1 MVLLLLNFK
10 RSSKTFLIIQKTPSF
25 TLNLM
30 KKLASISGFLILFLL
45 TGVNA
50 QIPQVLTQAKT
61 PEEVGFSTE
70 RLKKLDAH
78 FQDIVDKGIAPN
90 IVTLVARKG
99 KIVHEKAFGFSN
111 LENKTPLKKDDI
123 FRIASQSK
131 LITTVGLMMLFE
143 DGKFFLDEPISK
155 YIPSFKN
162 AKVLVSYD
170 EKDRGKYITRPAKS
184 GITIRQLLSHSAG
197 IPYEHPLQDLPEY
210 KVPFFCSA
218 ENDMLKDVVD
228 KIAARPLLHDPGTQ
242 FTYGLNTDVIGRLI
256 EVLSGMSF
264 DEYLRK
270 KVLNPLGM
278 NDTYFYLPADKASR
292 LVELYSKGS
301 TEEKL
306 TLHTNET
313 YRKFATT
320 GQKTYFSGGAG
331 LVSTVQD
338 YAKICQFILNRGEF
352 NGKRLL
358 SRSTVDLM
366 ARNQIGDSFVWDRQ
380 DKFGLGLQII
390 TPESHYGDN
399 ATPGSLTWGGMY
411 CSEYTIDPKEDLILL
426 VFTNVHPYAHYS
438 DIVRKFRIL
447 VYQALL

>member
-1 MVLLLLNFK
+1 
-10 RSSKTFLIIQKTPSF
+10 
-25 TLNLM
+25 M
-30 KKLASISGFLILFLL
+30 KKLASISSFLILFLL

-50 QIPQVLTQAKT
+50 QVPQVLSQAKT
-61 PEEVGFSTE
+61 PEEVGFSSE

-78 FQDIVDKGIAPN
+78 FQEIVDKGIAPN

-99 KIVHEKAFGFSN
+99 KIVHEKAFGYSN

-143 DGKFFLDEPISK
+143 EGKFFLDEPISK

-170 EKDRGKYITRPAKS
+170 EKDRSKYITRPAKS
-184 GITIRQLLSHSAG
+184 SITIRQLLSHSAG

-210 KVPFFCSA
+210 KVPFFCSVD
-218 ENDMLKDVVD
+218 NDMLRDVVD
-228 KIAARPLLHDPGTQ
+228 KIAARPLLSDPGTQ

-270 KVLNPLGM
+270 KILDPLGM
-278 NDTYFYLPADKASR
+278 NDTYFYLPADKANR

-306 TLHTNET
+306 TLHTNDT
-313 YRKFATT
+313 YRKFAVT

-338 YAKICQFILNRGEF
+338 YAKICQFILNKGEF

>member
-1 MVLLLLNFK
+1 MK
-10 RSSKTFLIIQKTPSF
+10 R
-25 TLNLM
+25 
-30 KKLASISGFLILFLL
+30 LASLLSFLILFLL

-50 QIPQVLTQAKT
+50 QVPQILTQAKT

-78 FQDIVDKGIAPN
+78 FQEIVDKGIAPN

-99 KIVHEKAFGFSN
+99 KIVHEKAFGYSN
-111 LENKTPLKKDDI
+111 LGNKTPLKKDDI

-131 LITTVGLMMLFE
+131 LITTIGLMMLFE
-143 DGKFFLDEPISK
+143 EGKFFLDEPISK

-162 AKVLVSYD
+162 TKVLVSYD

-184 GITIRQLLSHSAG
+184 AITIRQLLSHSAG
-197 IPYEHPLQDLPEY
+197 IPYEHPLQDLPEF
-210 KVPFFCSA
+210 KVPFFCSV

-242 FTYGLNTDVIGRLI
+242 FTYGLNTDIIGRLI

-264 DEYLRK
+264 DVYLRK
-270 KVLNPLGM
+270 KILDPLGM
-278 NDTYFYLPADKASR
+278 NDTYFYLPADKVHR

-301 TEEKL
+301 TEENLK
-306 TLHTNET
+306 LHTNET
-313 YRKFATT
+313 YRKFAIT

-338 YAKICQFILNRGEF
+338 YAKICQFILNKGEF

-358 SRSTVDLM
+358 SRSTVNLM
-366 ARNQIGDSFVWDRQ
+366 ARNQIGESFVWDRQ

-411 CSEYTIDPKEDLILL
+411 CSEYTIDPEEDLILL
-426 VFTNVHPYAHYS
+426 VFTNVHPYAHYA

>member
-1 MVLLLLNFK
+1 
-10 RSSKTFLIIQKTPSF
+10 
-25 TLNLM
+25 M
-30 KKLASISGFLILFLL
+30 KKLVSLASFILLFLI

-50 QIPQVLTQAKT
+50 QTPQVLTQAKT
-61 PEEVGFSTE
+61 PEEVGFSSE

-78 FQDIVDKGIAPN
+78 FQEIVDKGIAPN

-131 LITTVGLMMLFE
+131 LITTVGLLMLFE
-143 DGKFFLDEPISK
+143 EGKFFLDEPISK
-155 YIPSFKN
+155 YIPAFKN
-162 AKVLVSYD
+162 AKVLVNYD
-170 EKDRGKYITRPAKS
+170 DKDRSKYITRPAKS
-184 GITIRQLLSHSAG
+184 AITIRQLLSHSAG
-197 IPYEHPLQDLPEY
+197 IPYEHPLQDLPEF
-210 KVPFFCSA
+210 KVPFFCSV
-218 ENDMLKDVVD
+218 EKDMLKDVVD
-228 KIAARPLLHDPGTQ
+228 KIAARPLLSDPGTQ

-270 KVLNPLGM
+270 KILDPLGM

-301 TEEKL
+301 TEENLKI
-306 TLHTNET
+306 HTNET
-313 YRKFATT
+313 YRKFAIT

-338 YAKICQFILNRGEF
+338 YAKICQFILNKGEF

-358 SRSTVDLM
+358 SKSTVELM

>member
-338 YAKICQFILNRGEF
+338 YAKICQFILNSGEF

-399 ATPGSLTWGGMY
+399 STPGSLTWGGMY

>member
-1 MVLLLLNFK
+1 
-10 RSSKTFLIIQKTPSF
+10 
-25 TLNLM
+25 M
-30 KKLASISGFLILFLL
+30 KKSASVVGFLLVFLL

-50 QIPQVLTQAKT
+50 QTPQVLTQAKT
-61 PEEVGFSTE
+61 PEEAGFSSE
-70 RLKKLDAH
+70 RLKKLDTH
-78 FQDIVDKGIAPN
+78 FQEIVDKGIAPN

-99 KIVHEKAFGFSN
+99 KIVHEKAFGYSN
-111 LENKTPLKKDDI
+111 LENKTLLKKDDI

-131 LITTVGLMMLFE
+131 LITTVSLMMLFE
-143 DGKFFLDEPISK
+143 EGKFFLDEPISK
-155 YIPSFKN
+155 YIPSFRN
-162 AKVLVSYD
+162 ARVLVSYD
-170 EKDRGKYITRPAKS
+170 EKDRTRYITRPAKS
-184 GITIRQLLSHSAG
+184 AITIRQLLSHSAG
-197 IPYEHPLQDLPEY
+197 IPYEHPLQDLPEF

-218 ENDMLKDVVD
+218 DNDMLKDVVD
-228 KIAARPLLHDPGTQ
+228 KIAARPLLSDPGTQ

-256 EVLSGMSF
+256 EVLSGMPF

-270 KVLNPLGM
+270 KVLDPLGM
-278 NDTYFYLPADKASR
+278 NDTWFYLPANKASR
-292 LVELYSKGS
+292 LVELYSKG
-301 TEEKL
+301 TAEDKL
-306 TLHTNET
+306 TLHTNEI
-313 YRKFATT
+313 YRKFAVT

-331 LVSTVQD
+331 LVSTIQD
-338 YAKICQFILNRGEF
+338 YAKICQFILNKGEF

-366 ARNQIGDSFVWDRQ
+366 SRNQIGESFVWDRQ

-399 ATPGSLTWGGMY
+399 ASPGSLTWGGMY
-411 CSEYTIDPKEDLILL
+411 CSEYTIDPEEDLILL

>member
-1 MVLLLLNFK
+1 MVLLLLNFIEVVK
-10 RSSKTFLIIQKTPSF
+10 SFLLFRTPLFHPKS
-25 TLNLM
+25 M
-30 KKLASISGFLILFLL
+30 KKLASISSFFVLFLL

-50 QIPQVLTQAKT
+50 QIPQVLMQAKT
-61 PEEVGFSTE
+61 PEEVGFSGE

-99 KIVHEKAFGFSN
+99 KIVREKAFGFSN

-143 DGKFFLDEPISK
+143 EGKFFLDEPISK

-170 EKDRGKYITRPAKS
+170 EKDHSKYITRPAKS

-210 KVPFFCSA
+210 KVPFFCSV
-218 ENDMLKDVVD
+218 ENDVLRDVVD
-228 KIAARPLLHDPGTQ
+228 KIAARPLLSDPGTQ

-270 KVLNPLGM
+270 KILDPLGM

-301 TEEKL
+301 IEEKL
-306 TLHTNET
+306 TLHTNEI
-313 YRKFATT
+313 YRKFAIT

-390 TPESHYGDN
+390 TPASHYGDN

>member
-1 MVLLLLNFK
+1 
-10 RSSKTFLIIQKTPSF
+10 
-25 TLNLM
+25 M
-30 KKLASISGFLILFLL
+30 KKLASISGFLLLFLL

-61 PEEVGFSTE
+61 PEEAGFSSE
-70 RLKKLDAH
+70 KLKRLDAH
-78 FQDIVDKGIAPN
+78 FQEIVDKGIAPN
-90 IVTLVARKG
+90 IVTLVAHKG
-99 KIVHEKAFGFSN
+99 KIVHEKAFGYSN

-143 DGKFFLDEPISK
+143 EGKFFLDEPISK

-170 EKDRGKYITRPAKS
+170 EKDRSKYITRPAKS
-184 GITIRQLLSHSAG
+184 AITIRQLLSHSAG

-210 KVPFFCSA
+210 TVPFFCSVA
-218 ENDMLKDVVD
+218 NDRLKDVVD
-228 KIAARPLLHDPGTQ
+228 KIAARPLLSDPGTQ
-242 FTYGLNTDVIGRLI
+242 FTYGLNTDVVGRLI

-264 DEYLRK
+264 DEYLHK
-270 KVLNPLGM
+270 KVLDPLGM
-278 NDTYFYLPADKASR
+278 NDTYFYLPTEKANR
-292 LVELYSKGS
+292 LVELYSKGN

-313 YRKFATT
+313 YRKFAVT

-331 LVSTVQD
+331 LVSTIQD

-352 NGKRLL
+352 NSKRLL

>member
-1 MVLLLLNFK
+1 M
-10 RSSKTFLIIQKTPSF
+10 R
-25 TLNLM
+25 
-30 KKLASISGFLILFLL
+30 KLASLSGFLLLFLL

-50 QIPQVLTQAKT
+50 QTPQLLTPAKT
-61 PEEVGFSTE
+61 PEDAGFSSE

-78 FQDIVDKGIAPN
+78 FQALVDNGIAPN

-99 KIVHEKAFGFSN
+99 KIVHEKAFGYSS

-143 DGKFFLDEPISK
+143 DGKFFLDEPVSK

-170 EKDRGKYITRPAKS
+170 EKDRSKYITRPAIS
-184 GITIRQLLSHSAG
+184 PITIRQLLSHSAG

-210 KVPFFCSA
+210 KVPFFCSV
-218 ENDMLKDVVD
+218 EKDMLKDVVD
-228 KIAARPLLHDPGTQ
+228 KIAARPLLSDPGTQ
-242 FTYGLNTDVIGRLI
+242 FTYGLNTDIIGRLI

-264 DEYLRK
+264 DQYLSK
-270 KVLNPLGM
+270 KILSPLGM
-278 NDTYFYLPADKASR
+278 NDTYFYLPADKANR

-301 TEEKL
+301 IEDKL
-306 TLHTNET
+306 TLHSNET
-313 YRKFATT
+313 YRKFAIT
-320 GQKTYFSGGAG
+320 GEKTYFSGGAG
-331 LVSTVQD
+331 LVSTIQD
-338 YAKICQFILNRGEF
+338 YARICQFILNKGEF

-358 SRSTVDLM
+358 SKSTVDLM
-366 ARNQIGDSFVWDRQ
+366 SRNQIGESFVWDRQ

-390 TPESHYGDN
+390 TAGSHYGDN

-411 CSEYTIDPKEDLILL
+411 CSEYTIDPEEDLILL
-426 VFTNVHPYAHYS
+426 VFTNVHPYAHS
-438 DIVRKFRIL
+438 SEIVRKFRIL

>member
-1 MVLLLLNFK
+1 
-10 RSSKTFLIIQKTPSF
+10 
-25 TLNLM
+25 M
-30 KKLASISGFLILFLL
+30 KKLASISSFLTLFLL

-61 PEEVGFSTE
+61 PEEVGFSSE

-99 KIVHEKAFGFSN
+99 KIVHEKAFGYSS
-111 LENKTPLKKDDI
+111 LENRTPLKKDDI

-143 DGKFFLDEPISK
+143 EGKFFLDEPISK

-162 AKVLVSYD
+162 TKVLVSYD
-170 EKDRGKYITRPAKS
+170 EKDRSKYITRPAKS
-184 GITIRQLLSHSAG
+184 AITIRQLLSHSAG

-210 KVPFFCSA
+210 KVPFFCSV
-218 ENDMLKDVVD
+218 ENDILRDVVD
-228 KIAARPLLHDPGTQ
+228 KIAARPLLSDPGTQ

-256 EVLSGMSF
+256 EVLSGMTF

-270 KVLNPLGM
+270 KVFSLLGM
-278 NDTYFYLPADKASR
+278 SDTYFYLPADKSHR

-301 TEEKL
+301 TEENLK
-306 TLHTNET
+306 LHTNET
-313 YRKFATT
+313 YRKFAIT

-331 LVSTVQD
+331 LVSTIQD
-338 YAKICQFILNRGEF
+338 YARICQFILNKGEF

-358 SRSTVDLM
+358 SRNTVDLM
-366 ARNQIGDSFVWDRQ
+366 SRNQIGDSFVWDRQ

-399 ATPGSLTWGGMY
+399 STPGSLTWGGMY
-411 CSEYTIDPKEDLILL
+411 CSEYTIDPKEELILL

-447 VYQALL
+447 VYQALI

>member
-1 MVLLLLNFK
+1 
-10 RSSKTFLIIQKTPSF
+10 
-25 TLNLM
+25 M
-30 KKLASISGFLILFLL
+30 KKLASLSGFLLL
-45 TGVNA
+45 LLLSCVNA
-50 QIPQVLTQAKT
+50 QTPQVLIQAKT
-61 PEEVGFSTE
+61 PEEAGFSSE
-70 RLKKLDAH
+70 KLKRLDTH
-78 FQDIVDKGIAPN
+78 FQEIVDKGIAPN

-99 KIVHEKAFGFSN
+99 KIVHEKAFGYSN
-111 LENKTPLKKDDI
+111 LETKTPLKKDDI

-143 DGKFFLDEPISK
+143 EGKFFLDEPISK
-155 YIPSFKN
+155 YIPAFKN
-162 AKVLVSYD
+162 AKVLVNYD
-170 EKDRGKYITRPAKS
+170 EKDRSQYITRPAKS
-184 GITIRQLLSHSAG
+184 AITIRQLLSHSAG

-210 KVPFFCSA
+210 KVPFFCSV

-228 KIAARPLLHDPGTQ
+228 KIAARPLLSDPGTQ

-256 EVLSGMSF
+256 EVLSGMTF

-270 KVLNPLGM
+270 KVLDPLGM
-278 NDTYFYLPADKASR
+278 NDTYFYLPANKANR
-292 LVELYSKGS
+292 LVELYSKGTS
-301 TEEKL
+301 EDKL
-306 TLHTNET
+306 SLHTNET
-313 YRKFATT
+313 YRKFALS

-331 LVSTVQD
+331 LVSTIHN
-338 YAKICQFILNRGEF
+338 YAKICQFILNKGEF

-358 SRSTVDLM
+358 SKSTIDLM
-366 ARNQIGDSFVWDRQ
+366 SRNQIGESFVWDRQ

>member
-1 MVLLLLNFK
+1 M
-10 RSSKTFLIIQKTPSF
+10 RQ
-25 TLNLM
+25 
-30 KKLASISGFLILFLL
+30 LAGFLLLFLL
-45 TGVNA
+45 TGVSA
-50 QIPQVLTQAKT
+50 QVPQVLVQART
-61 PEEVGFSTE
+61 PEEADFSGE
-70 RLKKLDAH
+70 RLKRLDAH
-78 FQDIVDKGIAPN
+78 FQEIVDKGIAPN

-99 KIVHEKAFGFSN
+99 KIVHEKAFGYSN

-131 LITTVGLMMLFE
+131 LITTIGLMMLFE
-143 DGKFFLDEPISK
+143 EGKFFLDEPVSK
-155 YIPSFKN
+155 YIASFKN

-170 EKDRGKYITRPAKS
+170 EKDRTKYVTRPAKS
-184 GITIRQLLSHSAG
+184 AITIRQLLSHSAG

-210 KVPFFCSA
+210 KVPFFCSV
-218 ENDMLKDVVD
+218 DKDLLKDVVD
-228 KIAARPLLHDPGTQ
+228 KIAARPLLSDPGTQ
-242 FTYGLNTDVIGRLI
+242 FTYGLNTDIIGRLI
-256 EVLSGMSF
+256 EVFSGMPF
-264 DEYLRK
+264 DEYLSK
-270 KVLNPLGM
+270 KILSPLGM
-278 NDTYFYLPADKASR
+278 NDTYFYLPADKANR

-301 TEEKL
+301 AEDKL

-313 YRKFATT
+313 YRKFAIT

-331 LVSTVQD
+331 LVSTIQD
-338 YAKICQFILNRGEF
+338 YARICQFILNKGEF

-358 SRSTVDLM
+358 SKNTVELM
-366 ARNQIGDSFVWDRQ
+366 SRNQIGESFVWDRQ

-399 ATPGSLTWGGMY
+399 ASPGSLTWGGMY

>member
-1 MVLLLLNFK
+1 
-10 RSSKTFLIIQKTPSF
+10 
-25 TLNLM
+25 M
-30 KKLASISGFLILFLL
+30 KKLVSLSSFLLLFLL

-61 PEEVGFSTE
+61 PEEAGFSSE
-70 RLKKLDAH
+70 RLKRLDAH
-78 FQDIVDKGIAPN
+78 FQEIVDKGIAPN
-90 IVTLVARKG
+90 IVTLVTRKG
-99 KIVHEKAFGFSN
+99 KIVHERAFGYSN
-111 LENKTPLKKDDI
+111 IENKTPLKKNDI

-143 DGKFFLDEPISK
+143 EGKFFLDEPISK

-170 EKDRGKYITRPAKS
+170 EKDRSKYITRPAKS
-184 GITIRQLLSHSAG
+184 AITIRQLLSHSAG
-197 IPYEHPLQDLPEY
+197 IPYEHPLQDLFEY
-210 KVPFFCSA
+210 KVPFFCSV
-218 ENDMLKDVVD
+218 ENDMLKYAVN
-228 KIAARPLLHDPGTQ
+228 KIAARPLLSDPGTQ
-242 FTYGLNTDVIGRLI
+242 FTYGLNTDIVGRLI
-256 EVLSGMSF
+256 EVLSDMSL
-264 DEYLRK
+264 DEYLHK
-270 KVLNPLGM
+270 KVLDPLCM
-278 NDTYFYLPADKASR
+278 NDTYFYLPADKANR
-292 LVELYSKGS
+292 LVELYSKGNI
-301 TEEKL
+301 EDKL
-306 TLHTNET
+306 SLHTNEA
-313 YRKFATT
+313 YRKFAVS

-331 LVSTVQD
+331 LVSTIQD
-338 YAKICQFILNRGEF
+338 YARICQFILNKGEF

-358 SRSTVDLM
+358 SKSTIDLM
-366 ARNQIGDSFVWDRQ
+366 SRNQIGESFVWDRQ